1 MEREI
6 TDEERVQELLQRL
19 CSSLVYQTIYRECQN
34 KLSSLPIAVSSIG
47 EISNDSPTYR
57 HRLRVAVD
65 FLEKRNSKSKEI
77 GSSQA
82 EQSTFLEEFQKYIAD
97 KLASCTDEEL
107 LEDRATS
114 GNVSF
119 LEEGCSIVVEGTVL
133 RRSLGHAAILVHSSS
148 SNAVTE
154 VAKEIV
160 VQVPNDIPGFG
171 IKLKIGDVLS
181 VRFSSATNREEHIS
195 LKRYHVQ

>member
-1 MEREI
+1 MENKI
-6 TDEERVQELLQRL
+6 TAQERVQEVLKNL
-19 CSSLVYQTIYRECQN
+19 CSGLVYNFIYSKCQEI
-34 KLSSLPIAVSSIG
+34 LSSLPIAVSSQ
-47 EISNDSPTYR
+47 EKISNDSPTYR
-57 HRLRVAVD
+57 HRLRVAVN
-65 FLEKRNSKSKEI
+65 FLEKRNSKSQKI
-77 GSSQA
+77 GSSEE
-82 EQSTFLEEFQKYIAD
+82 EQRTFLEELQEYIAD
-97 KLASCTDEEL
+97 KLASCTDKEL
-107 LEDRATS
+107 LKSWETS

-119 LEEGCSIVVEGTVL
+119 LEEGCSIVVEGIVL
-133 RRSLGHAAILVHSSS
+133 RRSPGRAVILVHSSS

-171 IKLKIGDVLS
+171 IRLKIGDVLS